1 MRTFTIHKQKPMTTK
16 QIHALKMKAASLN
29 IRILD
34 AERRGENPVE
44 LRNKL
49 DALRRL
55 IEKEAGR

>member
-1 MRTFTIHKQKPMTTK
+1 MRTFKLHTQKPMTTK

-44 LRNKL
+44 LRDKFT
-49 DALRRL
+49 ALCRL
-55 IEKEAGR
+55 IDKEAAR

>member
-44 LRNKL
+44 LRDKFT
-49 DALRRL
+49 ALCRL
-55 IEKEAGR
+55 IDKEAAR